1 MNSMSALGEFTDSLD
16 RVGLVRWARLLVAL
30 LLGDRRN
37 TLRHG
42 ASIRTKLTR
51 VWYWSFRWPLAYALW
66 RELRS
71 LPFRILAIHEIGI
84 DRRGVHMGCRKSLAA
99 GAGISHIGIHCRSVD
114 IQNLEFLFPWVTPL
128 DVEIFLLG
136 RMAGEVCRAGNTCTG
151 AHAELSLAT
160 SNKAFP
166 FIEQPASLELSKC
179 DPLSPPPSRGYL

>member
-1 MNSMSALGEFTDSLD
+1 VNSMFTLSEFTDSVC
-16 RVGLVRWARLLVAL
+16 RVALVRWVRLLAAL

-37 TLRHG
+37 TLCRG
-42 ASIRTKLTR
+42 VSIRTKLTR

-84 DRRGVHMGCRKSLAA
+84 DCRGVHMGCRKSLAA
-99 GAGISHIGIHCRSVD
+99 GVGISHIGIHCRSVD
-114 IQNLEFLFPWVTPL
+114 IQNLESLFPWVTLL

-136 RMAGEVCRAGNTCTG
+136 RMAGEACRAGNSCTG

-160 SNKAFP
+160 SNKAFH
-166 FIEQPASLELSKC
+166 FTKQPASLELSEC
-179 DPLSPPPSRGYL
+179 DPLSPPPSLG

>member
-1 MNSMSALGEFTDSLD
+1 MISMFQMGESTSSHG
-16 RVGLVRWARLLVAL
+16 RVGLVRWARVLAAL

-37 TLRHG
+37 TLGHG
-42 ASIRTKLTR
+42 VSIRTKLTR

-71 LPFRILAIHEIGI
+71 LPFRILAIYEIGI

-99 GAGISHIGIHCRSVD
+99 GVGISHIGIHCRTLD
-114 IQNLEFLFPWVTPL
+114 IQNLESLLPWVTLL

-136 RMAGEVCRAGNTCTG
+136 RMAGEACQAGNACTG

-160 SNKAFP
+160 SDKAFL
-166 FIEQPASLELSKC
+166 FTQQAASRE
-179 DPLSPPPSRGYL
+179 